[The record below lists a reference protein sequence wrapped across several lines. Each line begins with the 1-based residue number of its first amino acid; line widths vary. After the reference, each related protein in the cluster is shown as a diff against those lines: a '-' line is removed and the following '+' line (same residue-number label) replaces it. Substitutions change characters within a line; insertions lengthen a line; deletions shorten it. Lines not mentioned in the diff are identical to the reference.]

1 MFSKGISLSHKTI
14 NELASFN
21 TILGAHELERV
32 MPHMLEE
39 AGNVDLPPTVRDGYC
54 MAFIYFPV
62 VFREQFSGYVPKV
75 GYIKNP

>member
-1 MFSKGISLSHKTI
+1 MFSKGTVLSHKI
-14 NELASFN
+14 KCFQIKQALLNN
-21 TILGAHELERV
+21 ILGAHELERV

-39 AGNVDLPPTVRDGYC
+39 AGNVELPPTVRDGYC

-75 GYIKNP
+75 G